1 MRGIKENCKN
11 YLSDDSAVDGSIE
24 KIILIAV
31 SVAGAMGV
39 GYFIWNK
46 LKSQTTNADC
56 SESDSPWCVE

>member
-1 MRGIKENCKN
+1 MQNIKEKCKN
-11 YLSDDSAVDGSIE
+11 YLSGDSAVDGSIE
-24 KIILIAV
+24 KIILVAV